1 MTSRCFLSPT
11 CCGFATN
18 FTFILRI
25 VGGNKI
31 EIGVASAKSL
41 TRVSF
46 SSIYEGWSAKN
57 VYVDLDAALV
67 GMDHSDLRCRCH
79 WEACRSRYQQL
90 SLRLIGCP
98 VHAFGA
104 SKKVMQTF
112 KNCRSEICQIESPV
126 HPQVRQQRKR

>member
-1 MTSRCFLSPT
+1 MCPIISSAKMTSRCFLSPT

-67 GMDHSDLRCRCH
+67 QVEDVNAWTTQIYGVGAIGKLADLDTNNCRCVSSDV
-79 WEACRSRYQQL
+79 RSTP
-90 SLRLIGCP
+90 SVP
-98 VHAFGA
+98 
-104 SKKVMQTF
+104 
-112 KNCRSEICQIESPV
+112 P
-126 HPQVRQQRKR
+126 RK